1 MTAGMTYIEAISRAM
16 WDEMESDES
25 VFLIGEDIGAYGG
38 AFKATK
44 GFLKRFGGKRVI
56 DATLSEAA
64 IVGAATGAAVAGM
77 RPIAEMQFADFVT
90 CGFNQL
96 VTNSAKIH
104 YRWHL
109 PVPMVVRLPSGGYIH
124 GGPYHSTSPEAW
136 FFHVP
141 GLKIVAPST
150 PSDAYGLMR
159 SAIRDNNPV
168 IYLEFKYLYRRIK
181 GEVPGGGHTVPL
193 GRGEIRRNGDDLAVI
208 TYGSTTHFCLEAAD
222 TLAREDGV
230 EARVVDLRSLMPLDV
245 ELILASAKAAGKVL
259 IVHEDSLTGGIGA
272 EIAALIADRE
282 FRSLDA
288 PVRRVGALETP
299 VPFAPPLEDF
309 VLPNTGKILA
319 AMRELAA
326 F

>member
-1 MTAGMTYIEAISRAM
+1 MPTITYIEAIARAM
-16 WDEMESDES
+16 WDEMEADPS
-25 VFLIGEDIGAYGG
+25 VFLLGEDVGLYGG

-44 GFLKRFGGKRVI
+44 GFVQHFGEKRVI
-56 DATLSEAA
+56 DTTLSEAA
-64 IVGAATGAAVAGM
+64 IIGAATGAAVAGL

-150 PSDAYGLMR
+150 PADAYGLMR
-159 SAIRDNNPV
+159 SAVRDNNPV

-181 GEVPGGGHTVPL
+181 GEVPDGGHTVPL
-193 GRGEIRRNGDDLAVI
+193 GRGEVRRHGEDMAVI
-208 TYGSTTHFCLEAAD
+208 TYGSTTHFCLEAAE

-230 EARVVDLRSLMPLDV
+230 ETRVIDLRSLMPLDV
-245 ELILASAKAAGKVL
+245 ELILSSAKETGKVL
-259 IVHEDSLTGGIGA
+259 IVHEDNLTGGVGA
-272 EIAALIADRE
+272 EIAALIADKA
-282 FRSLDA
+282 FRWLDA
-288 PVRRVGALETP
+288 PIRRVGALDTP
-299 VPFAPPLEDF
+299 VPFAPPLEEF
-309 VLPNTGKILA
+309 VLPNARKILR
-319 AMRELAA
+319 AMRDLAA